1 MSGCRAIGDAATTGT
16 KADVSCSCNNRQSTL
31 ALPISAKL
39 HPVAQLIGVDAVRQ
53 CQMGNRYAGLHCSVD
68 QPVFLDGIETPL
80 PVGKNLH
87 SPKAP

>member
-1 MSGCRAIGDAATTGT
+1 MG
-16 KADVSCSCNNRQSTL
+16 
-31 ALPISAKL
+31 
-39 HPVAQLIGVDAVRQ
+39 Q
-53 CQMGNRYAGLHCSVD
+53 CQMGNRNPGPQGSVD